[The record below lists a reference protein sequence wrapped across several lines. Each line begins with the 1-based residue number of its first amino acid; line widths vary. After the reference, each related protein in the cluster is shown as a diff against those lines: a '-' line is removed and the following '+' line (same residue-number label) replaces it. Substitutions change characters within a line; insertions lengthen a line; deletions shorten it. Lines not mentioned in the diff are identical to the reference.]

1 MRNIKLLGG
10 KIAKFVTVTALVF
23 AFDGLVL
30 VALQHAGYRVTIH
43 VYKQVDADRPN
54 RQDERNGFTLRLY

>member
-1 MRNIKLLGG
+1 MKALGRKL
-10 KIAKFVTVTALVF
+10 AKFLTVTALVF

-30 VALQHAGYRVTIH
+30 LALQNAGYRVTIH

-54 RQDERNGFTLRLY
+54 RPDERNGFTLRLY